1 MIKKI
6 NIKILLA
13 IIIVA
18 TVGYILISS
27 LIGDDKIGE
36 NKFSYLKS
44 FLNNEQKEQIKKII
58 FPYKVI
64 SKQEQRISQLT
75 KIAMQQKQNRKILQP
90 ILLNLELK
98 SYSDLLVLLLYF
110 VPTHQQPACQ

>member
-18 TVGYILISS
+18 TGGYILISS
-27 LIGDDKIGE
+27 IIGDDKIGE

-44 FLNNEQKEQIKKII
+44 FLNNEQKEQIKKLFFLIKL
-58 FPYKVI
+58 Y
-64 SKQEQRISQLT
+64 
-75 KIAMQQKQNRKILQP
+75 
-90 ILLNLELK
+90 LNK
-98 SYSDLLVLLLYF
+98 NKGY
-110 VPTHQQPACQ
+110 PN